1 MRLLIIG
8 PCVCDYRTNVI
19 LCIITNSML
28 YLFCIYVF
36 CCTYIVKG
44 FNQCKVNKISRMPL
58 NKHDNVALFVYFQA
72 TEDPVAGM
80 VLQ

>member
-8 PCVCDYRTNVI
+8 PCVYDYRTNVI
-19 LCIITNSML
+19 LCIIPT
-28 YLFCIYVF
+28 Y
-36 CCTYIVKG
+36 CTYIVKG
-44 FNQCKVNKISRMPL
+44 FNQCKVNKISGIPL

-72 TEDPVAGM
+72 TEDPVTGM